1 MKPSQM
7 LDWIFK
13 SFYRFSYDFFFLY
26 YEDGNHAL
34 IELHMAIQRSE
45 KSHVNQIK

>member
-13 SFYRFSYDFFFLY
+13 SFYRFSYDFFFY
-26 YEDGNHAL
+26 
-34 IELHMAIQRSE
+34 IMKMAIMPSLNCIWQFKDE
-45 KSHVNQIK
+45 KNLM